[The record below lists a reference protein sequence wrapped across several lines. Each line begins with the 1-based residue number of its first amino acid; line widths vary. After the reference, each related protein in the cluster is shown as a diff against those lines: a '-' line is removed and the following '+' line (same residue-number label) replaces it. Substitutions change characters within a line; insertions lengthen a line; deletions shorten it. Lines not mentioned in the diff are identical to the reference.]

1 MMTKI
6 IYIRKAGYPMYL
18 KKGCD
23 LEAFLKKI
31 RECRSKVTF
40 ETPEGDILA
49 MKSSLCQY
57 IFVALQSQPA
67 LLYGGV
73 IRCAD
78 AQDYDVL
85 KEFLC

>member
-1 MMTKI
+1 
-6 IYIRKAGYPMYL
+6 MYL

-31 RECRSKVTF
+31 RDCRSKVTF